1 MCHTI
6 FDFEDHDLSNWTLN
20 GTAFNNQPTYGD
32 NPSQR
37 FKNEP
42 NREEPSNHRGD
53 WWIGSYENRHSPSDT
68 AGKIQ
73 GDHPQGSMTSP
84 SFLIDTNFLTFL
96 IGAGCKN
103 LDTRA
108 ELLVDGDEFFET
120 KADKKSGKCI
130 ETMSEKSW
138 NVSRFTGSRAQLRLI
153 DHSSKGWGHI
163 NFDHLQA
170 CHKLPEKGT
179 AAPLQNKF

>member
-6 FDFEDHDLSNWTLN
+6 FDFEDHDLSNWTLT
-20 GTAFNNQPTYGD
+20 GTAFSNQPTYGD
-32 NPSQR
+32 NPSER
-37 FKNEP
+37 FDKKGEKRNEP
-42 NREEPSNHRGD
+42 SKHRGD
-53 WWIGSYENRHSPSDT
+53 WWIGTFEDHHNPSDL
-68 AGKIQ
+68 AGEEQ
-73 GDHPQGSMTSP
+73 GDDPQGSMTSP

-96 IGAGCKN
+96 IGAGCYN

-108 ELLVDGDEFFET
+108 ELLVDEDVFFET
-120 KADKKSGKCI
+120 KADKKSKNCI

-153 DHSSKGWGHI
+153 DNSSGAWGHI

-170 CHKLPEKGT
+170 CHKLP
-179 AAPLQNKF
+179 